1 MNKKNNIDLLG
12 GATLIIFSMLLGL
25 NQTLVKIVNY
35 GIHPVFQVGLRSLIA
50 SIPVLVFCILFK
62 KKISIRDGSFLPGVI
77 CGSIF
82 ALEFILLFFALEY
95 TSVARSS
102 VLFYS
107 MPVWLSIAAHFLFKN
122 EKLNFIKILG
132 FSISILAVFIALFSK
147 EETIQGNIIGDIFA
161 LIASFLWA
169 SIVLIVR
176 TTNLKNSS
184 PEMQLLYQLVV
195 SSILVLPICFYF
207 GFYLREINIQIISIF
222 LFQSLI
228 IVAAGF
234 LIWFWILSI
243 YPASLMASYSFFG
256 PIFGV
261 FFGWLILNEE
271 ISIFLFVSLLL
282 VSFGIYLININNN
295 K

>member
-12 GATLIIFSMLLGL
+12 GTTLIIFSMLLGL
-25 NQTLVKIVNY
+25 NQALVKIVNY

-50 SIPVLVFCILFK
+50 AIPVLVFCILFK
-62 KKISIRDGSFLPGVI
+62 KKLSIRDGSFLPGVI
-77 CGSIF
+77 CGLIF

-102 VLFYS
+102 ILFYS
-107 MPVWLSIAAHFLFKN
+107 MPVWLSIAAHFLFEN
-122 EKLNFIKILG
+122 EKLNFIKVLG

-147 EETIQGNIIGDIFA
+147 EETIQGNIVGDIFA

-169 SIVLIVR
+169 AIVLIVR
-176 TTNLKNSS
+176 TTKLKNSS

-207 GFYLREINIQIISIF
+207 DFYLREINIQIISIF

-282 VSFGIYLININNN
+282 VSLGIYLINTNNN

>member
-50 SIPVLVFCILFK
+50 AIPVLVFCILFK
-62 KKISIRDGSFLPGVI
+62 KKLSIRDGSFLPGVI
-77 CGSIF
+77 CGAIF
-82 ALEFILLFFALEY
+82 ALEFILLFLALEY

-102 VLFYS
+102 ILFYS
-107 MPVWLSIAAHFLFKN
+107 MPVWLSIAAHFLFQN
-122 EKLNFIKILG
+122 EKLNFIKVLG

-147 EETIQGNIIGDIFA
+147 EETIQGNIVGDIFA

-169 SIVLIVR
+169 AIVLIVR
-176 TTNLKNSS
+176 TTKLKNSS

-207 GFYLREINIQIISIF
+207 DFYLREINIQIISIF

-282 VSFGIYLININNN
+282 VSLGIYLINTNNN